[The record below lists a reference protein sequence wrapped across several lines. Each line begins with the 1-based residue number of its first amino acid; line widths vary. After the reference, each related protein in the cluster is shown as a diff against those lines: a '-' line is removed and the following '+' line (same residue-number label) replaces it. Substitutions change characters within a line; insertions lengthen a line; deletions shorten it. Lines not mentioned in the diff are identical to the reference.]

1 MSNDGSRRR
10 NDCRNIQACVYLQY
24 IIEGIPMFRIL
35 LDVLFVVTSACASNV
50 SNNPFQVEAL
60 AEFDE
65 PWAMAFLPD
74 GRLLITEM
82 KRR

>member
-1 MSNDGSRRR
+1 
-10 NDCRNIQACVYLQY
+10 
-24 IIEGIPMFRIL
+24 MFRIL
-35 LDVLFVVTSACASNV
+35 LAVLFVVTSACASNV